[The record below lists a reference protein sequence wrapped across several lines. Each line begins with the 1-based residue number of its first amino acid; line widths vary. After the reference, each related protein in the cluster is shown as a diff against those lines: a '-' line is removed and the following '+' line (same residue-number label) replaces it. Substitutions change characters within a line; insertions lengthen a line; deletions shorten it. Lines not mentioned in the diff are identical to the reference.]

1 MSYRS
6 KLNMNKIRKEFEHAN
21 PSLKQEMIN
30 ELTNHIVDI
39 ATDPYGYLIMIT
51 INKKA

>member
-6 KLNMNKIRKEFEHAN
+6 KCNVNKIRVEFEHAD
-21 PSLKQEMIN
+21 SYLKQEIVN
-30 ELTNHIVDI
+30 ELIDHIVDI
-39 ATDPYGYLIMIT
+39 ATDPYGYLILIT